1 MNIKENQTY
10 KDYVEVTSSSITL
23 ESQQT
28 ILTFRR
34 IELSLILDVA
44 TYTVWL
50 FGSELQMIIIK
61 ELELKEIPRSKH

>member
-10 KDYVEVTSSSITL
+10 QDYVEVTSSSITL